1 MSDIVAIKF
10 ENVTFGYTSVPVVEN
25 VNFTIRKGEFISIV
39 GPNGGGKT
47 TLLKMIL
54 GLLKPDKGVIKIL
67 GNNPGSMRKSI
78 GYMPQS
84 LQYDQQFPITVMD
97 IVMMGRLGNRWG
109 GPYSKSD
116 RSAALKAMKTLGIE
130 NLAKRSL
137 SEISGGQRQRVLI
150 ARTLACEPEILLLD
164 EPTANVDA
172 DVEKA
177 LYDFLQNLDERL
189 TVVMVS
195 HDLAFVMKNV
205 KCVICVNKTVVRHPT
220 SEVTPE
226 AIESLYKGEMRIVR
240 HDKLFKNG
248 ES

>member
-1 MSDIVAIKF
+1 MSDIAAIKF
-10 ENVTFGYTSVPVVEN
+10 ENVTFGYTDVPVVED
-25 VNFTIRKGEFISIV
+25 VNFTIRKGEFISVV

-54 GLLKPDKGVIKIL
+54 GLIKPDRGKIL
-67 GNNPGSMRKSI
+67 IMGKSPGSMRKKI
-78 GYMPQS
+78 GYLPQS
-84 LQYDQQFPITVMD
+84 LQYDPQFPITVMD

-109 GPYSKSD
+109 WPYTNAD
-116 RSAALKAMKTLGIE
+116 RSAALKAINTLGIE
-130 NLAKRSL
+130 SLAKRSL

-172 DVEKA
+172 DVEKV

-205 KCVICVNKTVVRHPT
+205 KCVICVNKKVVRHPT
-220 SEVTPE
+220 GEVTPE
-226 AIESLYKGEMRIVR
+226 AIESLYKGEIRIVR
-240 HDKLFKNG
+240 HDKLFENG